1 MARKPRLHYP
11 GALYHVILRGNARQD
26 IFIADEDRSRF
37 YLLLQEGTE
46 RFGHHVHAYC
56 LMTNHVHLVIHV
68 GNIPLSRIMQNLSFR
83 YTKWINWWHNRS
95 GHLFQGRYKAILVDA
110 DEYLVQLAAYL
121 HLNPVRAGM
130 VTSPAA
136 YPWSSHRRAYLGRE
150 SIPWLTTE
158 SVLGYFGGTQAK
170 ARRLFDE
177 YVKVRISEGHRNEFH
192 CGEGSDARVLGEDHF
207 VERILIQAEVFPEKK
222 PTLDIIIRAV
232 EQLKDLQ
239 PGELASSG
247 QNIRIARV
255 RSLAAWAVMEL
266 SDTTLTELAKRLGR
280 DVTTLSSSVRRF
292 LPRLHTDDD
301 MAVELERLKLIIEEL
316 KSCKLSIGH

>member
-1 MARKPRLHYP
+1 
-11 GALYHVILRGNARQD
+11 
-26 IFIADEDRSRF
+26 
-37 YLLLQEGTE
+37 
-46 RFGHHVHAYC
+46 
-56 LMTNHVHLVIHV
+56 MTNHVHLVIQV

-83 YTKWINWWHNRS
+83 YTKWVNWRHSRN

-110 DEYLVQLAAYL
+110 DEYLVQLAGYL

-130 VTSPAA
+130 VQSPADC
-136 YPWSSHRRAYLGRE
+136 PWSSHRAYLGRE

-158 SVLGYFGGTQAK
+158 GVLGYFGGTQAN

-177 YVKVRISEGHRNEFH
+177 YVKERINEGHRNEFH
-192 CGEGSDARVLGEDHF
+192 RGDGCDVRVLGEDHF
-207 VERILIQAEVFPEKK
+207 VERILIKAEGIPEKK

-280 DVTTLSSSVRRF
+280 DVTTLSSSVRR
-292 LPRLHTDDD
+292 LLQRSKTDEHLKE
-301 MAVELERLKLIIEEL
+301 ELDRLKGIICNFIVL
-316 KSCKLSIGH
+316 HA